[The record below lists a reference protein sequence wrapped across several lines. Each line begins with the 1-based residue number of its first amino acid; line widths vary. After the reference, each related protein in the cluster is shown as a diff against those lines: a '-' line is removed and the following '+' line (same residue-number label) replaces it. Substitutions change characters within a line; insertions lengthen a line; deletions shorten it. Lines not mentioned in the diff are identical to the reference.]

1 MALENVTGN
10 LLAYKELEL
19 GTFQHVD
26 QLTTERRTNHGLRN
40 QWFYTADGE
49 LYTVQKRKHL
59 WVITREP
66 QNLVLKNI
74 DEAYS
79 QLTGQGNYF
88 PDADAAQSSLEH
100 EDSVVVNLKG
110 LKLMKDYDQYGHF
123 VVNPKAV
130 GKLNSEQRKAAQR
143 IYGPDEENFGQN
155 MEIFAE
161 AGKTPYV
168 FVLMPDYVQGMLR
181 SNDKKFVGR
190 ASWLSYFNNNY
201 YFNANDRNVNNHFV
215 LRGVRRVIAEGDAPE
230 NEVPST
236 PQETERLRS
245 PTMEEILAVS
255 RTHVPEFGWEQ
266 FQTEIGKLYK
276 P

>member
-190 ASWLSYFNNNY
+190 ASWLNNFNYNSS
-201 YFNANDRNVNNHFV
+201 FNASVRYVNNRYA

-236 PQETERLRS
+236 LQETERLRS

-255 RTHVPEFGWEQ
+255 RTHVPEFDSEQ
-266 FQTEIGKLYK
+266 FQAEIGKLYK
-276 P
+276 Q